1 MNGSNNDWKDNRPSK
16 WQWRW
21 WRQWRRLCAFIDWRV
36 GVAPQPTSTV
46 PLNISIDFPLC
57 AALRESSRK
66 PLPQINKLA
75 HQCITYV
82 CVCAFVRRAQEKYP
96 TLWFCVFYDARPVLS
111 QKICPILQLFTRWVN
126 KTILSE
132 RILKRTIKPTDKRL
146 ESGHWI

>member
-1 MNGSNNDWKDNRPSK
+1 MSGSNSDWKDNQQLQ

-36 GVAPQPTSTV
+36 GVAPPPSV

-82 CVCAFVRRAQEKYP
+82 CVCAFVRRAREISHTSM
-96 TLWFCVFYDARPVLS
+96 TLVQFSVKRFAQFCSSLPDG
-111 QKICPILQLFTRWVN
+111 WN
-126 KTILSE
+126 KTILPE
-132 RILKRTIKPTDKRL
+132 RILKRTIKPTDERL